1 MQSCSKEFSYKNN
14 ISIQEWVSDKI
25 PQIWES
31 KIWLYKEILQN
42 FAKFEYN
49 IKKTGKQFY
58 KSPLHK
64 L

>member
-25 PQIWES
+25 WES

-42 FAKFEYN
+42 SAKFKYN
-49 IKKTGKQFY
+49 LKKTAKQLY